1 MSKSESER
9 VSRVARI
16 TNRAKEVFEDSE
28 MAQRWLNK
36 PLVCFQGKTALEYA
50 DTEKGCIEVER
61 LLGRIEHGVFS

>member
-9 VSRVARI
+9 GCWVARI
-16 TNRAKEVFEDSE
+16 TNRANEVFEDSE
-28 MAQRWLNK
+28 IAKRWVNE
-36 PLVCFQGKTALEYA
+36 PLMYFQGKTALEYA